1 MRFLTLLLFL
11 LPLSL
16 AQRGVYTDLAA
27 DQCKTLET
35 GQDCLRQRCP
45 GFAGY
50 GVIAEEGDLRQNLT
64 LIAPG
69 GKRHSLELWSVVS
82 SAFSS
87 LGPRAEW
94 RAVGQAGIPVPVA
107 LIVRYNASENPD
119 NPGQITSYLAVT
131 KIIPTTVCV
140 TDKIRPSTTANL
152 EARKAADSSAGKIC
166 LK

>member
-11 LPLSL
+11 LPPSL

-50 GVIAEEGDLRQNLT
+50 GVIAEDGDLRQNLT

-87 LGPRAEW
+87 W
-94 RAVGQAGIPVPVA
+94 RAVGRGGKPVPVA

-131 KIIPTTVCV
+131 KITPTTVCV